1 MMVYCIYLGICLHGS
16 VYIIFN
22 ISILNYMKTVC
33 KFFPV
38 GVIFPGGLTPTGKR
52 IFLMVLFRQGNH
64 HRQGK
69 IYFPDGKKST
79 GKTGTGRKKRFFY
92 GVQTVRVNDII
103 ACRFCTAKEFYFLVG
118 NPFFLWFLRS
128 EKRDFS

>member
-1 MMVYCIYLGICLHGS
+1 V
-16 VYIIFN
+16 
-22 ISILNYMKTVC
+22 
-33 KFFPV
+33 FFS
-38 GVIFPGGLTPTGKR
+38 GGLTPTGKR

-118 NPFFLWFLRS
+118 NPFFYGFYRQRKEIFLDGFAINLWVIHRQ
-128 EKRDFS
+128 EIKIVFS